1 MERTQDT
8 LRTLNGIFLQ
18 MQKDA
23 DGSRIAD
30 LRDAI
35 TTMERRLYDRE
46 KELTEL
52 RPMRAGYD
60 DMTNKINVSIKSE
73 VRRSKIVVGIL
84 VATGV

>member
-1 MERTQDT
+1 
-8 LRTLNGIFLQ
+8 

-60 DMTNKINVSIKSE
+60 DMTDVHPYLPLAHLLLPGTPE
-73 VRRSKIVVGIL
+73 AAL
-84 VATGV
+84 VLS